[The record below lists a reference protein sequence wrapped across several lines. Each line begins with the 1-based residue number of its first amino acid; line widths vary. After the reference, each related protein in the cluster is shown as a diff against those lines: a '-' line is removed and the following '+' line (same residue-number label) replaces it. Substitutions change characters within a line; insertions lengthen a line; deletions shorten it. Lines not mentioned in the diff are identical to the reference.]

1 MAVFLNGE
9 AITEPGLRGEQI
21 LDDSF
26 LLLLN
31 PASEGV
37 RMTLPGSPFGEK
49 WQPMLDTARRQ
60 RADGGTGKLVTA
72 GTTRLVTAHSV
83 VLLRRG

>member
-1 MAVFLNGE
+1 MAVFLNGQ

-21 LDDSF
+21 VDDSF

-31 PASEGV
+31 AGGDGV
-37 RMTLPGSPFGEK
+37 RMRLPGEPFGQQ
-49 WQPMLDTARRQ
+49 WHPVLDTARRQ
-60 RADGGTGKLVTA
+60 RAGSSVGRPLAA
-72 GTTRLVTAHSV
+72 GASRLITAHSV